1 MIVKG
6 LWRPGPRKSLIIN
19 HLQQNKK
26 KFDTAR
32 FTCYLVSM
40 TKSEIESNISH
51 LLAHLQS
58 DGLSEV
64 HKTDLRNGI
73 RDLEDKLALLEF
85 ESKRVNF
92 EEFDYGYHDEYDM

>member
-1 MIVKG
+1 
-6 LWRPGPRKSLIIN
+6 
-19 HLQQNKK
+19 
-26 KFDTAR
+26 
-32 FTCYLVSM
+32 M

-85 ESKRVNF
+85 QNEG
-92 EEFDYGYHDEYDM
+92 EDFDFGHHSEWE

>member
-1 MIVKG
+1 
-6 LWRPGPRKSLIIN
+6 
-19 HLQQNKK
+19 
-26 KFDTAR
+26 
-32 FTCYLVSM
+32 M

-58 DGLSEV
+58 DGLSEA

-85 ESKRVNF
+85 QNEG
-92 EEFDYGYHDEYDM
+92 EDFDFGHHAEWE

>member
-1 MIVKG
+1 
-6 LWRPGPRKSLIIN
+6 
-19 HLQQNKK
+19 
-26 KFDTAR
+26 
-32 FTCYLVSM
+32 M

-58 DGLSEV
+58 DGLSEA

-85 ESKRVNF
+85 QNEG
-92 EEFDYGYHDEYDM
+92 EDFDFGHHSEWE